1 MVVEGRRKCGGSIL
15 SAVEGSER
23 LGCEG
28 GDIRGIGND
37 DKVLEVFVTVFILFS
52 VNDVED

>member
-1 MVVEGRRKCGGSIL
+1 ML

-28 GDIRGIGND
+28 GDVRGIGNE
-37 DKVLEVFVTVFILFS
+37 DKVLEAFVTVSILFS
-52 VNDVED
+52 VNDEED